1 MSETTFPFEG
11 QGSEP
16 PIDSGAGS
24 SRRKVAALGGL
35 AGATVLGL
43 AAYFL
48 VFAGGGGEDELAY
61 QVKRPAAGSVA
72 TPAPAAKP
80 KPVTQPKISAASF
93 GRNPFK
99 ALVVDA
105 PPAPAAP
112 APGTATGSGTT
123 PPTGST
129 NGGTI
134 GGTITGGTTS
144 TPTQSQP
151 HVFQV
156 VSVAPD
162 NSTITVKVDG
172 ATYKNQRAGKVFA
185 TYFKVLIIG
194 GGVNSFQFGDV
205 KFTVAGTRPISIAN

>member
-16 PIDSGAGS
+16 PIDADAGS
-24 SRRKVAALGGL
+24 SRRKVAVLGGL

-61 QVKRPAAGSVA
+61 QVKRPAAGSVS

-99 ALVVDA
+99 ALVVDV
-105 PPAPAAP
+105 PPAPVAPAP
-112 APGTATGSGTT
+112 APGTATGSGT
-123 PPTGST
+123 PPTG
-129 NGGTI
+129 GTS
-134 GGTITGGTTS
+134 GGTITGGMTP
-144 TPTQSQP
+144 TPTQSQS

-162 NSTITVKVDG
+162 NSTVTVKVDG

-194 GGVNSFQFGDV
+194 GSVNAFQFGDV
-205 KFTVAGTRPISIAN
+205 KFTVAGTRPITIAN